1 MCYNIVMAIIT
12 PQTDLAL
19 LKCPLELDQHN
30 QLTFA
35 NANAQYNYFNS
46 LPKWAV
52 NDFTYQRKDD
62 VIRFPAEVD
71 EIRTYNYCMYR
82 NTAFSNKWFYAFIQ
96 NMRFVSPGVTEIE
109 LKTDP
114 WQTWCFS
121 LNFKKSFVERE
132 HVNNDTIGVHTID
145 EGLSTGEPILNS
157 TVDVNFANATDNTQ
171 RIIAQVTE
179 LPGINAPSGYTDRIY
194 NGVSQGCY
202 FVMIPGYGDLQ
213 KFCKWYD
220 TNAKKDAIVA
230 MFMVPYAMVSNA
242 TLVPAGSGGDS
253 FTVGFL
259 PSSYTAKQ
267 FSVSNV
273 SYSSTLNGYTP
284 VNKKLY
290 TFPYSYL
297 NVTNNAGS
305 SAIFRYEDFADPTT
319 TKWNCYGVL
328 SQGCQIKLYPTN
340 DYKGNRLSEY
350 ASSYD
355 YGISS
360 GKLPVISWQ
369 SDYYLNW
376 QARNGA
382 DNAFNAGV
390 GILNGAI
397 GAVGRASTAD
407 SQLGASVAAVQGGL
421 QIASVIQNAIHED
434 RVASLVPEQA
444 MGNTNAG
451 DINYAMRKSG
461 FTFQRMSIRAE
472 YARMIDGY
480 FSAYGYKVNEF
491 KIPQF
496 SSRRYW
502 NYIRTINVNITGDI
516 PQEDMDEIK
525 SYFNTG
531 ITFWHDSTKYLD
543 YSQNNAIV

>member
-1 MCYNIVMAIIT
+1 MAIIT
-12 PQTDLAL
+12 PQTDLVL

-35 NANAQYNYFNS
+35 NTTAQYNYFNS

-52 NDFTYQRKDD
+52 NDFTYQRKDNT
-62 VIRFPAEVD
+62 VRFAAQVD
-71 EIRTYNYCMYR
+71 SIRTYNYCMYR
-82 NTAFSNKWFYAFIQ
+82 NSAYSNKWFYAFIQ
-96 NMRFVSPGVTEIE
+96 NMRYVNDSTTEIE

-121 LNFKKSFVERE
+121 LSYKKSFVERE

-157 TVDVNFANATDNTQ
+157 TVDVTIASPTGDSQ
-171 RIIAQVTE
+171 RIVAQVTE
-179 LPGINAPSGYTDRIY
+179 LPGIDAPSGYTDRIY
-194 NGVSQGCY
+194 NGISQGCY
-202 FVMIPGYGDLQ
+202 FLVLPGYANLQ
-213 KFCKWYD
+213 KFCRWYD
-220 TNAKKDAIVA
+220 SNGKKDAIVA
-230 MFMVPYAMVSNA
+230 MFMVPYSMVSNYVTVSA
-242 TLVPAGSGGDS
+242 PASDGSY
-253 FTVGFL
+253 TIGFL
-259 PSSYTAKQ
+259 PPSYSAKQ

-297 NVTNNAGS
+297 NVTNNAGAS
-305 SAIFRYEDFADPTT
+305 VIFRYEDFADPTT

-340 DYKGNRLSEY
+340 DYKGNRSSEY

-376 QARNGA
+376 QAKNGL

-390 GILNGAI
+390 GVLNGAI
-397 GAVGRASTAD
+397 GAVSGVNRELSGSNPSAI
-407 SQLGASVAAVQGGL
+407 GASVSAVQGGL

-451 DINYAMRKSG
+451 DINYSMKKTG

-472 YARMIDGY
+472 YARIIDGY

-491 KIPQF
+491 KVPQF

-525 SYFNTG
+525 SYFNSG
-531 ITFWHDSTKYLD
+531 ITFWHDSSKYLD